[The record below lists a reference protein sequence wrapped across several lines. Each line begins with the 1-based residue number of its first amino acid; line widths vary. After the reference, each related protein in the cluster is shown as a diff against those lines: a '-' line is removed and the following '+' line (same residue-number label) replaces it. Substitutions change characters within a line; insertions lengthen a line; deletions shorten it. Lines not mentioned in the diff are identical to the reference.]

1 MVLIKF
7 YLTTKVTYDILKH
20 PGFHMDPWFD
30 VLPCFLVYMWVEIL
44 IQQYLRV
51 NKDILWWPGLRTGN
65 YFLMTSCPSRSHHL
79 LLANKKKIKDRLIE
93 GIAEAFLRMN
103 SPTIAIPCKQPWIF
117 GNISGVCYAV
127 NITSLYSI
135 SIGNS
140 RVVVWVVCGDD
151 IWPTK
156 ANTDGM
162 KTVIWVFQSLEKW
175 PQVASLVL

>member
-1 MVLIKF
+1 MLNLKWF
-7 YLTTKVTYDILKH
+7 YLTTKVTYDFFKH
-20 PGFHMDPWFD
+20 PGFHVDPWFD
-30 VLPCFLVYMWVEIL
+30 VLPCFLVYVWVEIL

-65 YFLMTSCPSRSHHL
+65 YFLMTSCPSQSHHL
-79 LLANKKKIKDRLIE
+79 FLAIKKVKDRLIE

-103 SPTIAIPCKQPWIF
+103 SPMIAIPCKQRWIF

-127 NITSLYSI
+127 NITNLYSI
-135 SIGNS
+135 RIVSS
-140 RVVVWVVCGDD
+140 RVVVWVVYGDD

-162 KTVIWVFQSLEKW
+162 KTVIWVFQSLEKS